1 MGIFNYNT
9 ADSLGK
15 VISVDTASVILNVEN
30 VEKLRSMQVN
40 RLVAL
45 QSSKAGQHLIG
56 LINKIVRKVANEDKL
71 TDDHEENLYPGENNS
86 VKITLIGTLFDRY
99 LTESNVFRRTLETV
113 PEIDA
118 YCYPI
123 DGETL
128 TSFMNAISSQAGDTD
143 SALSLGSYSLD
154 TDAVAYLDANK
165 FFQRHAVIVGS
176 TGSGKSWT
184 TASLLEQVA
193 QLENSNAILF
203 DLHGEYQTLV
213 DDGIKHFKISGPAE
227 IGGEKDINDGV
238 LYFPYW
244 LLSYEDMLE
253 MLVDRSDQNAPN
265 QSMVLSRSVM
275 SAKVAYLNSIGKAEM
290 IDSITI
296 DSPIP
301 YRLQEVLQKLI
312 DLDTEMVQGAKGPKQ
327 GEFYG
332 KLTRFISR
340 LHNKISD
347 KRLAFM
353 MNPSATVFEWEWMDN
368 LSTVLM
374 SGRSN
379 LESKKGGVKIINL
392 SEVPSDILP
401 LVIGRISALI
411 FSLQQWTKKE
421 ERHPIALLCDEAHLY
436 IPESTSSTAN
446 SNSAKKSFERIAKEG
461 RKYGV
466 GLVIISQRPS
476 EVNKTILSQCNNFVA
491 MRLSNAEDQS
501 VIKRLLPDSL
511 GNFTDLL
518 PILDRGEALIVGDA
532 SLLPSKVK
540 IKEPNNKPNSGTID
554 FWDEWKNTDKRN
566 VVTDAVHSWRI
577 QSLSFSKE

>member
-56 LINKIVRKVANEDKL
+56 LINKIVRKVANEDRL
-71 TDDHEENLYPGENNS
+71 TEDHEDIQYPGENNS

-118 YCYPI
+118 CCYPI

-128 TSFMNAISSQAGDTD
+128 TSFMNAISSQAGDID

-193 QLENSNAILF
+193 KLENSNAILF
-203 DLHGEYQTLV
+203 DLHGEYQSSV
-213 DDGIKHFKISGPAE
+213 DDGIQHFKISGPTE
-227 IGGEKDINDGV
+227 IGSGKDIADGV

-265 QSMVLSRSVM
+265 QSMVLSRAVM
-275 SAKVAYLNSIGKAEM
+275 SAKEAYLNSIGKAEM
-290 IDSITI
+290 LESITI

-301 YRLQEVLQKLI
+301 YSLQEVLQELI
-312 DLDTEMVQGAKGPKQ
+312 TLDTEMIEGSRGLKQ

-340 LHNKISD
+340 LKNKISD
-347 KRLAFM
+347 KRVAFM

-379 LESKKGGVKIINL
+379 LESNKGGVKIINL

-411 FSLQQWTKKE
+411 FSLQQWTRKE

-436 IPESTSSTAN
+436 IPESTNATAN
-446 SNSAKKSFERIAKEG
+446 SNSAKRSFERIAKEG

-501 VIKRLLPDSL
+501 VIKRLLPDNL
-511 GNFTDLL
+511 GNFTELL

-540 IKEPNNKPNSGTID
+540 IKEPINKPNSGTID

-566 VVTDAVHSWRI
+566 SVKDAVHSWRI
-577 QSLSFSKE
+577 QSLSVVQE